1 MRAVSGAS
9 AVTSTSP
16 NPSGDHFDVVAG
28 TDQGLRVTIVLFTD
42 EVDIRATSGF
52 GRMAR
57 SKVEATWRSRAVGMS
72 RCYAHPTGAPDQKS
86 TFRAT
91 WPFVEGLF

>member
-1 MRAVSGAS
+1 MWAVSGAS
-9 AVTSTSP
+9 AVTSTSSD
-16 NPSGDHFDVVAG
+16 PSGGHFDVVAG
-28 TDQGLRVTIVLFTD
+28 TDQGLGVAIVLFTG

-52 GRMAR
+52 GKKAR

-86 TFRAT
+86 TFPAT